1 MSNQL
6 PDDWEY
12 KSLSEL
18 SSLITKGATPSS
30 YGFQYV
36 SKPEQGGV
44 KFIRGNNATIS
55 GKFNSKDI
63 KYICND
69 AHQYL
74 KRSQLKNGDV
84 IISIVGSIGTSL
96 FVDDNV
102 IPANINQNVALIRPN
117 QIIDNRFLLQ
127 VITSPIIQKLVALEA
142 TTQAQ
147 PSLSLKQIGDFVS
160 PVPPLP
166 EQQKIAAIL
175 TSVDDVIEKKQAQI
189 NKLKDL
195 KTGMMQELLTRGVG
209 VDGKPHTEFK
219 DSPVGRIP
227 KGWDV
232 VNVGSLVEVI
242 DPQPD
247 HRTPPEVENG
257 IPYVGLGDIDKS
269 GVINFS
275 SARKVSEAA
284 FDKQCRSFDIHKGA
298 FIFGKI
304 GTIGNPSIL
313 PNNRFYCLS
322 ANVIL
327 ITCSD
332 IDLLMF
338 IYQIFTSEL
347 INEQVKQQTN
357 TTSQPAL
364 GIKKVRDFLVPY
376 PSKEEMRALVN
387 TLISIDQRIAKLD
400 LKFAKYKLNKKAL
413 MQDLL
418 TGKVRVNVE

>member
-175 TSVDDVIEKKQAQI
+175 TSVDDVIEKTQAQI

-195 KTGMMQELLTRGVG
+195 KTGMMQELLTCGVG

-232 VNVGSLVEVI
+232 VTLKNITNRITDGTHQSVKTSDDGVHPFLYVSCIKKGQIQWEKASYLSHDEYEKASKGRKPIIGDILYSAVGSYGNAAVVTKKLEFSFQRHIAYIQPNNTII
-242 DPQPD
+242 DSFFLAEYLNSQIGKKQAD
-247 HRTPPEVENG
+247 FYAIGNAQLSVT
-257 IPYVGLGDIDKS
+257 LGDLGKFQILLPPLIEQRKIVS
-269 GVINFS
+269 LINS
-275 SARKVSEAA
+275 
-284 FDKQCRSFDIHKGA
+284 
-298 FIFGKI
+298 
-304 GTIGNPSIL
+304 
-313 PNNRFYCLS
+313 
-322 ANVIL
+322 
-327 ITCSD
+327 
-332 IDLLMF
+332 IDLK
-338 IYQIFTSEL
+338 ICC
-347 INEQVKQQTN
+347 
-357 TTSQPAL
+357 A
-364 GIKKVRDFLVPY
+364 
-376 PSKEEMRALVN
+376 EEKN
-387 TLISIDQRIAKLD
+387 AKN
-400 LKFAKYKLNKKAL
+400 KAIKKAL

-418 TGKVRVNVE
+418 TGKVRVNVD

>member
-12 KSLSEL
+12 KCLSEL

-55 GKFNSKDI
+55 GKFNTKEI

-117 QIIDNRFLLQ
+117 QRIDNRFLLQ

-160 PVPPLP
+160 PVPSLP

-175 TSVDDVIEKKQAQI
+175 TSVDDVIEKTQAQI

-195 KTGMMQELLTRGVG
+195 KTGMIQELLTRGVG
-209 VDGKPHTEFK
+209 IDGKPHTEFK

-227 KGWDV
+227 KRWDCCLLDRV
-232 VNVGSLVEVI
+232 AKRGSGHTPDKQKSEYWNGGIKWVSLTDSSKLDKLHLHKTSKEISQLGI
-242 DPQPD
+242 D
-247 HRTPPEVENG
+247 N
-257 IPYVGLGDIDKS
+257 
-269 GVINFS
+269 S
-275 SARKVSEAA
+275 SATLHPSGTVVMTRDAGIGKSAIIQSPMAVSQHFMAWVCS
-284 FDKQCRSFDIHKGA
+284 DKLDNYFLYYLLQYWKPKFENIAMGSTIK
-298 FIFGKI
+298 
-304 GTIGNPSIL
+304 TIGLPFFKKLQIPLPSI
-313 PNNRFYCLS
+313 
-322 ANVIL
+322 
-327 ITCSD
+327 D
-332 IDLLMF
+332 
-338 IYQIFTSEL
+338 
-347 INEQVKQQTN
+347 EQK
-357 TTSQPAL
+357 
-364 GIKKVRDFLVPY
+364 I
-376 PSKEEMRALVN
+376 
-387 TLISIDQRIAKLD
+387 IAKS
-400 LKFAKYKLNKKAL
+400 LKAIESNIFKLEEKNTKNQAIKKAL

-418 TGKVRVNVE
+418 TGKVRVNVD

>member
-1 MSNQL
+1 MSNQV

-12 KSLSEL
+12 KCLSEL

-55 GKFNSKDI
+55 GKFNTKEI

-117 QIIDNRFLLQ
+117 QRIDNRFLLQ

-160 PVPPLP
+160 PVPSLP

-175 TSVDDVIEKKQAQI
+175 TSVDDVIEKTQAQI
-189 NKLKDL
+189 NKLKNL

-227 KGWDV
+227 KAWDV
-232 VNVGSLVEVI
+232 KPLSSVVQNVI
-242 DPQPD
+242 DCE
-247 HRTPPEVENG
+247 HKTA
-257 IPYVGLGDIDKS
+257 PYVGSSEYMVVRTSNVRNGQLVLDDMKFTHSDGYKEWTKRAIPSYGDVLFTREAPAGESCLVPKNLKVCMGQRMVLLRSDKKTIDAKF
-269 GVINFS
+269 FS
-275 SARKVSEAA
+275 MFLTSEAA
-284 FDKQCRSFDIHKGA
+284 RKYIDRLS
-298 FIFGKI
+298 I
-304 GTIGNPSIL
+304 GTTVTRINIEDIKKIPCVVPSL
-313 PNNRFYCLS
+313 
-322 ANVIL
+322 
-327 ITCSD
+327 
-332 IDLLMF
+332 
-338 IYQIFTSEL
+338 
-347 INEQVKQQTN
+347 NEQKKIIKALDSIQKNLRFKQ
-357 TTSQPAL
+357 
-364 GIKKVRDFLVPY
+364 D
-376 PSKEEMRALVN
+376 
-387 TLISIDQRIAKLD
+387 KLESF
-400 LKFAKYKLNKKAL
+400 KRNKKAL

-418 TGKVRVNVE
+418 TGKVRVNVD